1 MLVAPSLLSADL
13 GHLDRD
19 IRRMELA
26 GADWMHIDVM
36 DGQFVPNIS
45 FGLPIVK
52 ASRASTQTT
61 LDVHLM
67 MVQPERYIGE
77 FAQMGADV
85 LTIHYEAST
94 HLHRSLSAI
103 RSAGMKAGVA
113 LNPHTP
119 ASLLE
124 DVLDCIDLV
133 CVMSVNPGF
142 GGQTFIPSALNKVK
156 ALLNMRQNGGHSFLI
171 EVDGGVRPEHGALL
185 RSSGVDV
192 AVAGHAL
199 FSAADPAAVIS
210 ELKGLRENS

>member
-26 GADWMHIDVM
+26 GADWVHIDVM

-52 ASRASTQTT
+52 ASRVSTQTT

-142 GGQTFIPSALNKVK
+142 GGQTFISSALNKVK

-210 ELKGLRENS
+210 ALKGMRENS

>member
-113 LNPHTP
+113 LNPHIP

-142 GGQTFIPSALNKVK
+142 GGQTFISSALNKVK

-185 RSSGVDV
+185 RSSRVDV

-210 ELKGLRENS
+210 ALKGMRENS

>member
-124 DVLDCIDLV
+124 NVLDCIDLV

-210 ELKGLRENS
+210 ALKGMRENS

>member
-171 EVDGGVRPEHGALL
+171 EVDGGVRPEHGAVL

-210 ELKGLRENS
+210 ALKGMRENS

>member
-26 GADWMHIDVM
+26 GADWVHIDVM

-142 GGQTFIPSALNKVK
+142 GGQTFISSALNKVK

-210 ELKGLRENS
+210 ALKGMRENS

>member
-1 MLVAPSLLSADL
+1 
-13 GHLDRD
+13 
-19 IRRMELA
+19 
-26 GADWMHIDVM
+26 
-36 DGQFVPNIS
+36 
-45 FGLPIVK
+45 
-52 ASRASTQTT
+52 
-61 LDVHLM
+61 
-67 MVQPERYIGE
+67 
-77 FAQMGADV
+77 
-85 LTIHYEAST
+85 
-94 HLHRSLSAI
+94 
-103 RSAGMKAGVA
+103 MKAGVA

-142 GGQTFIPSALNKVK
+142 GGQTFISSALNKVK

-210 ELKGLRENS
+210 ALKGMRENS

>member
-210 ELKGLRENS
+210 ALKGMRENS

>member
-19 IRRMELA
+19 IRRMESA

-142 GGQTFIPSALNKVK
+142 GGQTFISSALNKVK

-210 ELKGLRENS
+210 ALKGMRENS

>member
-142 GGQTFIPSALNKVK
+142 GGQIFISSALNKVK

-210 ELKGLRENS
+210 ALKGMRENS

>member
-13 GHLDRD
+13 GQLDRD

-52 ASRASTQTT
+52 AVRASTRAI

-67 MVQPERYIGE
+67 MVQPERYIDA
-77 FAQMGADV
+77 FAQAGADV

-94 HLHRSLSAI
+94 HLHRSLTAI
-103 RSAGMKAGVA
+103 QQAGMKAGVA

-119 ASLLE
+119 TALLA
-124 DVLDCIDLV
+124 DVLECVDLV
-133 CVMSVNPGF
+133 CVMTVNPGF

-156 ALLNMRQNGGHSFLI
+156 SLVQMRREGGYGFLI
-171 EVDGGVRPEHGALL
+171 EVDGGVRPEQGDVL
-185 RSSGVDV
+185 RSTGVDV

-199 FSAADPAAVIS
+199 FSAADPAAVVS
-210 ELKGLRENS
+210 ELKGASGNK

>member
-1 MLVAPSLLSADL
+1 MIVAPSLLSADL

-142 GGQTFIPSALNKVK
+142 GGQTFISSALNKVK

-210 ELKGLRENS
+210 ALKGMRENS

>member
-142 GGQTFIPSALNKVK
+142 GGQTFISSALNKVK

-210 ELKGLRENS
+210 ALKGMRENS

>member
-19 IRRMELA
+19 IRRMESA

-52 ASRASTQTT
+52 AARASTNVT

-67 MVQPERYIGE
+67 MVQPERYIE
-77 FAQMGADV
+77 NFAQAGADV
-85 LTIHYEAST
+85 LTIHVEASL
-94 HLHRSLSAI
+94 HLHRSLMAI
-103 RSAGMKAGVA
+103 RQAGMKAGVA

-119 ASLLE
+119 VALLE
-124 DVLDCIDLV
+124 DVLDCFDLV
-133 CVMSVNPGF
+133 CIMSVNPGF
-142 GGQTFIPSALNKVK
+142 GGQTFIHQTLKKVTS
-156 ALLNMRQNGGHSFLI
+156 LVSMREDGAHDFLI
-171 EVDGGVRPEHGALL
+171 EVDGGVRPEQGAAL
-185 RSSGVDV
+185 RSVGVDV

-199 FSAADPAAVIS
+199 FSAEDPAAVVRA
-210 ELKGLRENS
+210 LKGARGSR

>member
-13 GHLDRD
+13 GHLNRD
-19 IRRMELA
+19 IRRMESA

-52 ASRASTQTT
+52 ASRASTKAT

-67 MVQPERYIGE
+67 MVQPERYIDE

-85 LTIHYEAST
+85 LTIHYEASL

-171 EVDGGVRPEHGALL
+171 EVDGGVRPEHGAVL

-199 FSAADPAAVIS
+199 FSATDPSAVVS
-210 ELKGLRENS
+210 ALKGTRGNS

>member
-124 DVLDCIDLV
+124 NVLDCIDLV

-142 GGQTFIPSALNKVK
+142 GGQTFISSALNKVK

-210 ELKGLRENS
+210 ALKGMRKNS

>member
-52 ASRASTQTT
+52 ASRVSTQTT

-142 GGQTFIPSALNKVK
+142 GGQTFISSALNKVK

-210 ELKGLRENS
+210 ALKGMRENS

>member
-124 DVLDCIDLV
+124 NVLDCIDLV

-142 GGQTFIPSALNKVK
+142 GGQTFISSALNKVK

-210 ELKGLRENS
+210 ALKGMRENS

>member
-142 GGQTFIPSALNKVK
+142 GGQTFISSALNKVK

-171 EVDGGVRPEHGALL
+171 EMDGGVRPEHGALL

-210 ELKGLRENS
+210 ALKGMRENS